1 MQTPAKPRSQDL
13 GRLQR
18 VCACKPA
25 RGRWAGAPPTS
36 PAGSIDKFRA
46 KIFRRTQQART
57 LQSCFSRPPPPR
69 VAAGL
74 LWLRPA
80 RTSAHMYRFVPDT
93 TKTVRALGTDLL
105 ARFFR
110 DQS

>member
-1 MQTPAKPRSQDL
+1 MRRQARPQAVGRCPR
-13 GRLQR
+13 RPR
-18 VCACKPA
+18 PPA
-25 RGRWAGAPPTS
+25 RSINSERRYSGERNRPEPYNPASAG
-36 PAGSIDKFRA
+36 
-46 KIFRRTQQART
+46 
-57 LQSCFSRPPPPR
+57 LPPR

-110 DQS
+110 DESGGYLVLAGLALPAAPGR